1 MTAFFRLFCVMALVL
16 VFGDTAIG
24 ITAIGVAEA
33 QEARNAIKG
42 TGHPLPRFMTLKSNK
57 VFMRTGPSLQHPPI
71 YIYQRRGMPMKVLRE
86 FYVWREVV
94 DIDGTRGWIHATN
107 LLLKRR
113 GMIIG
118 GEAKIMAA
126 ASPDAPI
133 VAQAEKGVVVALL
146 TCEGAWCRIT
156 HSDLRGWIE
165 RRHLWGVFDDE
176 DF

>member
-1 MTAFFRLFCVMALVL
+1 MTACFRLFCAMILVL
-16 VFGDTAIG
+16 SVFGA
-24 ITAIGVAEA
+24 TAIGVAEA

-118 GEAKIMAA
+118 ADANIMAA
-126 ASPDAPI
+126 ASTDAPI

>member
-1 MTAFFRLFCVMALVL
+1 MTAFFRLCCAMLFVL
-16 VFGDTAIG
+16 SVFSATGF
-24 ITAIGVAEA
+24 GVAEA

-86 FYVWREVV
+86 FYVWREVI

-118 GEAKIMAA
+118 AGAPIMAA

-133 VAQAEKGVVVALL
+133 IAQAEKGVVVALL
-146 TCEGAWCRIT
+146 ACEGAWCRIT
-156 HSDLRGWIE
+156 HNNLRGWIE

>member
-1 MTAFFRLFCVMALVL
+1 MTACFRLFCAMILVL
-16 VFGDTAIG
+16 SVFGATGFGDT
-24 ITAIGVAEA
+24 EA

-118 GEAKIMAA
+118 ADAKIMAA

-146 TCEGAWCRIT
+146 TCAGTWCRIT

>member
-1 MTAFFRLFCVMALVL
+1 MTACFRLFCAMILVL
-16 VFGDTAIG
+16 SVFGATG
-24 ITAIGVAEA
+24 FGVAEA

-118 GEAKIMAA
+118 TDAKIMAA

>member
-1 MTAFFRLFCVMALVL
+1 MTACFRLFCVMALVL
-16 VFGDTAIG
+16 VFG

-118 GEAKIMAA
+118 ADAKIMAA

>member
-1 MTAFFRLFCVMALVL
+1 MTAFFRLFCAMILVL
-16 VFGDTAIG
+16 SVFGATG
-24 ITAIGVAEA
+24 FGVAES

-113 GMIIG
+113 GMITG
-118 GEAKIMAA
+118 AGAPIMAA

-146 TCEGAWCRIT
+146 ACEGAWCRIT

>member
-1 MTAFFRLFCVMALVL
+1 MTACFRLFCVMALVL
-16 VFGDTAIG
+16 VFG
-24 ITAIGVAEA
+24 ITAIGDAEA

-118 GEAKIMAA
+118 ADAKIMAA
-126 ASPDAPI
+126 ARTNAPI
-133 VAQAEKGVVVALL
+133 IAQAEKGVVVALL
-146 TCEGAWCRIT
+146 ACEGAWCRIT